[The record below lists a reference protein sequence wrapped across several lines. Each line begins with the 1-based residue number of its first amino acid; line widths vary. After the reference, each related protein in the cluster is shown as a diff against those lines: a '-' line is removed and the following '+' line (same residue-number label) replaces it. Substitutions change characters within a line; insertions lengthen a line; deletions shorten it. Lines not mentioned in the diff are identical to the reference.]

1 MTYSQLL
8 SAKLRKYRDI
18 KQITMEEMAD
28 IIGISM
34 RQLSAI
40 ENMECEIMTDT
51 IDAIAA
57 ATGIMFITC
66 TTDRDS
72 GDRYSQ
78 FSPKVGIY
86 GEEEFILM

>member
-18 KQITMEEMAD
+18 KKITREEMAD
-28 IIGISM
+28 IIGISI

-57 ATGIMFITC
+57 ATSIIFITC
-66 TTDRDS
+66 STDRDS
-72 GDRYSQ
+72 DDRYSQ
-78 FSPKVGIY
+78 FSPEAGIY
-86 GEEEFILM
+86 TEEEFILI